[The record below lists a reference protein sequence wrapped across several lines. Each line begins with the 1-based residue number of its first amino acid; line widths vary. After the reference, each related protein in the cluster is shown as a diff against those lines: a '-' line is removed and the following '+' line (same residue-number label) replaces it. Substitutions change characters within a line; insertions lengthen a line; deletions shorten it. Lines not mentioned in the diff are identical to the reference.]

1 MKCKNTIIIT
11 VCVATALICVALTFW
26 GNWKNDGIL
35 TTDAFIGIM
44 ATFIGICVTIIVGIQ
59 IVNHLELRN
68 MKKSIKEIEDEKERL
83 NEQQEAF
90 SVEMH
95 NTRQCIGDA
104 LALIALHAQKN
115 NHIALEFNSWV
126 RSIVIGDWTTTNA
139 SVLLKRY
146 RRLTEIIE
154 KWFSPIDKDLAELT
168 YKQLSILE
176 IPENIEMYEEIMS
189 LHYKLLSELKK
200 QTDKD
205 DSEPDC
211 SPEQQ

>member
-1 MKCKNTIIIT
+1 
-11 VCVATALICVALTFW
+11 
-26 GNWKNDGIL
+26 
-35 TTDAFIGIM
+35 
-44 ATFIGICVTIIVGIQ
+44 
-59 IVNHLELRN
+59 

-154 KWFSPIDKDLAELT
+154 KREEPEVTCHFCSTT
-168 YKQLSILE
+168 YKVKT
-176 IPENIEMYEEIMS
+176 EEVVA
-189 LHYKLLSELKK
+189 LLRKK
-200 QTDKD
+200 QEKK
-205 DSEPDC
+205 
-211 SPEQQ
+211 